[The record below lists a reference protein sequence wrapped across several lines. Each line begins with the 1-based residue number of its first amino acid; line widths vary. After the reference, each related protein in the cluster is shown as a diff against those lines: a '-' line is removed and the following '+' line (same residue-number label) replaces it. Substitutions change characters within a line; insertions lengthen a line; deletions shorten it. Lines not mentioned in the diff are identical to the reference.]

1 MTTLLRKEIRLVAH
15 PTSIVFAFLGCLV
28 LVPSYPYSVIF
39 MFGCLAPYITF
50 LSARETNDAW
60 YTAVLPVTKRE
71 SVLGKCLLV
80 VFFQLFQLL
89 FSVPFALLR
98 NFLNIANNPVGLDA
112 TVAWYGFGFI
122 VYAVFDFI
130 FLTTFYKSGYKV
142 EKSFVFAAIF
152 MVLLMVSVEATAHIP
167 ALVWMDSCQPEN
179 LLMQLPILVVGII
192 CYGVLIPLAYRIS
205 ARHYENVDL

>member
-1 MTTLLRKEIRLVAH
+1 MTLLYKEIKLAAH

-50 LSARETNDAW
+50 LNARETNDVW

-80 VFFQLFQLL
+80 VFFQMFQML

-98 NFLNIANNPVGLDA
+98 NALNTVNNPVGLDA
-112 TVAWYGFGFI
+112 TAAWYGFGFFL
-122 VYAVFDFI
+122 YAVFDFA
-130 FLTTFYKSGYKV
+130 FLTTFYKNGYKAG
-142 EKSFVFAAIF
+142 KSFILAAIP
-152 MVLLMVSVEATAHIP
+152 MVLLMAATEASAYIP
-167 ALVWMDSCQPEN
+167 SLAWMDSCRPEH
-179 LLMQLPILVVGII
+179 LLMQLPILLTGIV
-192 CYGVLIPLAYRIS
+192 CYGIFVPMAYRIS
-205 ARHYENVDL
+205 AKRFEKVDF

>member
-1 MTTLLRKEIRLVAH
+1 MMKLLYKEVRLAAH

-50 LSARETNDAW
+50 LNARETNDVW

-80 VFFQLFQLL
+80 VSFQLFQLL

-98 NFLNIANNPVGLDA
+98 NTLNITNNPVGLDA
-112 TVAWYGFGFI
+112 TIAWYGLGFFL
-122 VYAVFDFI
+122 YAVFDFA
-130 FLTTFYKSGYKV
+130 FLTAFYKSGYKV
-142 EKSFVFAAIF
+142 GKSFILAAGPIVLFMAAI
-152 MVLLMVSVEATAHIP
+152 EAASHIP
-167 ALVWMDSCQPEN
+167 ALVWMDSCQPKH
-179 LLMQLPILVVGII
+179 LLMQLPVLTAGIF
-192 CYGVLIPLAYRIS
+192 CYSIFIPLAYRIS
-205 ARHYENVDL
+205 IKRFEKVDL